1 MAYLYFDDDSPFA
14 EEFENNYIYFD
25 EKDPEAFRLAIRI
38 LKNPKLLKYFSNRE
52 ESSDDLNSKATTDK
66 KE

>member
-25 EKDPEAFRLAIRI
+25 EKDPEAYRLAVRI
-38 LKNPKLLKYFSNRE
+38 LKNPKLRKYFHQKD
-52 ESSDDLNSKATTDK
+52 ESSEETNP
-66 KE
+66 

>member
-25 EKDPEAFRLAIRI
+25 EKDPEAYRLAVRI
-38 LKNPKLLKYFSNRE
+38 LKNPKLRKYFSQKDEGSE
-52 ESSDDLNSKATTDK
+52 EPDPKKTTT
-66 KE
+66 